1 MASEKT
7 IVLITGANGG
17 IGFETALL
25 LATSSPSYHV
35 IIGSRSTE
43 KGQAAVE
50 SIQAHK
56 PSGTLSVVQ
65 LDVTS
70 EESLS
75 SAYKSVSEEFGRLDV
90 LINNAGIV
98 SFEKTLLA
106 ELRQTFETNTF
117 GAAVTTEKFLP
128 LLEKSKSAR
137 VLYITS
143 GLGSLTLAADP
154 QHWSYSVDALTYRMS
169 KAALNMLMVS
179 QHKEFQKKGIKVW
192 AICPGYVITNLT
204 GEADRENRAKQGAE
218 SPAIS
223 AQTIRSVVEG
233 KRDQDVGK
241 VVHKDGLYD
250 W

>member
-17 IGFETALL
+17 IGYETALL

-43 KGQAAVE
+43 KGQAALE
-50 SIQAHK
+50 TIQSQK
-56 PSGTLSVVQ
+56 PSSTLSVVQ

-106 ELRQTFETNTF
+106 ELKQTFETNTF
-117 GAAVTTEKFLP
+117 GAALTTEKFLP
-128 LLEKSKSAR
+128 LLEKSKSPR

-143 GLGSLTLAADP
+143 VTLAADP

-218 SPAIS
+218 SPTIS
-223 AQTIRSVVEG
+223 AQTIQSVVEG

-241 VVHKDGLYD
+241 VVHKDGVYD

>member
-43 KGQAAVE
+43 KGEAALK
-50 SIQAHK
+50 SIQSHN

-75 SAYKSVSEEFGRLDV
+75 SAYSSISEEFGRLDV

-98 SFEKTLLA
+98 SFEKTLRA
-106 ELRQTFETNTF
+106 ELRATFETNTF
-117 GAAVTTEKFLP
+117 GAALTTEKFLP
-128 LLEKSKSAR
+128 LLEKSNSAR

-143 GLGSLTLAADP
+143 GLGSMTLCEDP
-154 QHWSYSVDALTYRMS
+154 QDWTYAVDALTYRMS
-169 KAALNMLMVS
+169 KAALNMLMVC

-192 AICPGYVITNLT
+192 GLCPGYVITNLT
-204 GEADRENRAKQGAE
+204 GEEDRENRTKRGAE
-218 SPAIS
+218 SATTS
-223 AQTIRSVVEG
+223 AETILSVVEG
-233 KRDQDVGK
+233 KRDKDVGK
-241 VVHKDGLYD
+241 VVHKDGVYN

>member
-7 IVLITGANGG
+7 IVLITGANAG

-25 LATSSPSYHV
+25 FATSSPSYHV
-35 IIGSRSTE
+35 IIGSRSTK
-43 KGQAAVE
+43 KGQAALE
-50 SIQAHK
+50 SIQSQN
-56 PSGTLSVVQ
+56 PSGSLSVVQ

-75 SAYKSVSEEFGRLDV
+75 SAYNSVSEEFGRLDV

-98 SFEKTLLA
+98 SFEKTLRA
-106 ELRQTFETNTF
+106 ELRATFETNTF
-117 GAAVTTEKFLP
+117 GAALTTEKFLP

-137 VLYITS
+137 LLYITS
-143 GLGSLTLAADP
+143 GLGSMTLCSDP
-154 QHWSYSVDALTYRMS
+154 QHWTYGVDALTYRMS
-169 KAALNMLMVS
+169 KAALNMLVVC

-192 AICPGYVITNLT
+192 GICPGYVITDLT
-204 GEADRENRAKQGAE
+204 GEDDRENRAKQGAD
-218 SPAIS
+218 SPATS
-223 AQTIRSVVEG
+223 AETILTVVEG

-241 VVHKDGLYD
+241 VVHKDGIYG